1 MEGKYFG
8 ARKKRGWR
16 GLAAAAWLLLAVACS
31 AAMHWHLRRES
42 MDRAEERLISMC
54 EERARML
61 QEQFGV
67 TVNHVHALAILIST
81 FHYEKLPSAIDQVRE
96 HLPFLSTIACLCCC
110 IKSFSSGG
118 PLRSWKLFFLSL
130 LFFFFKGE
138 KKNKMPRGL
147 LTLTVVAALVV

>member
-81 FHYEKLPSAIDQVRE
+81 FNYEKQPSAIDQVRE
-96 HLPFLSTIACLCCC
+96 HFALPLHHCL
-110 IKSFSSGG
+110 
-118 PLRSWKLFFLSL
+118 PML
-130 LFFFFKGE
+130 LHQI
-138 KKNKMPRGL
+138 
-147 LTLTVVAALVV
+147 V